1 MKIYKVFQT
10 LDIIYIFLLSI
21 GVGCIIC
28 AGFSAATIF
37 QAANFV
43 PDFTMSD
50 SGLIMGLIF
59 IKCNDLF
66 NFLAVVII
74 IYEILS
80 SLYARHFTH
89 TKQRQFLLL
98 LGGINVIMIFLFTLY
113 YTPYIMEAQALNT
126 IDTEAFD
133 SMHKQSE
140 LVFKILLI
148 TLSVSALWR
157 GIIGTH
163 PRYTNAQ
170 P

>member
-10 LDIIYIFLLSI
+10 LDVIYIFLLSI

-66 NFLAVVII
+66 NF
-74 IYEILS
+74 EILS

-148 TLSVSALWR
+148 TLSISALWR

>member
-10 LDIIYIFLLSI
+10 LDVIYIFLLSI

-98 LGGINVIMIFLFTLY
+98 LGGINVIISKVSLCLRFSLL
-113 YTPYIMEAQALNT
+113 
-126 IDTEAFD
+126 
-133 SMHKQSE
+133 H
-140 LVFKILLI
+140 LVFLRCGEASSALTHDTQMHSLDIRI
-148 TLSVSALWR
+148 TLSKDS
-157 GIIGTH
+157 
-163 PRYTNAQ
+163 
-170 P
+170 